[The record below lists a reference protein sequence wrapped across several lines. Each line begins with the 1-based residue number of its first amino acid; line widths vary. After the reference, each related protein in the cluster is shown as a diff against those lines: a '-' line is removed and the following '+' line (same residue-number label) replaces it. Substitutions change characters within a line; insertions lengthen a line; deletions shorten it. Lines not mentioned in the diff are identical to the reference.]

1 MRHAIVAYVI
11 RKGHAPDVAEDVAQ
25 ESVTKLLH
33 YVRQGRPASLYG
45 LALKIA
51 ANSLIDRVR
60 GETRFGAPVD
70 ETYACEAPLPDAVV
84 ADRQQ
89 LRVLSAAL
97 EHIPPLRRAVL
108 LRRRV
113 ENQSHARI
121 AAELGLSVAA
131 VEKHVVRGLC
141 DLRRAMKDRDSRDR
155 MTS

>member
-1 MRHAIVAYVI
+1 MRHAIVAYVV
-11 RKGHAPDVAEDVAQ
+11 RKGHSRDAAEDVAQ
-25 ESVTKLLH
+25 ESLTKLLR
-33 YVRQGRPASLYG
+33 YARQGRPASLYG

-51 ANSLIDRVR
+51 ANSLIDLIR

-70 ETYACEAPLPDAVV
+70 DTFPCEAPLPDTVV

-89 LRVLSAAL
+89 LRLLSVAL

-108 LRRRV
+108 VRRRV

-121 AAELGLSVAA
+121 AAEMGLSVAA

-141 DLRRAMKDRDSRDR
+141 DLRKAMEDRGSRDR
-155 MTS
+155 ITS